1 MEKVLELAAPK
12 TTKDFFKW
20 WSLYEIHERTFSA
33 TVQGRHVCGSYGF
46 DGLLW
51 RWLLF
56 SVLSRCLF
64 WLWCCLSVYSPS
76 TIIRPRP
83 FFLSLFFLSFLCS
96 SFFFSISQYV
106 LYSPFV
112 SFPEPCS
119 IPAIIFPFFPAWHQ
133 DRRHHKQTKWIGY
146 ISSWD
151 AVVFGRLELTR
162 FTILLL
168 YQAGATLPCRLYL
181 LFLRGRFC
189 NSFPAFCAS
198 GKKEEE
204 KSLIWKENRFGN
216 VAFEQAVLVSI
227 SFTCLIIGC
236 RLAIVWLQRVNTPVD
251 YRILPYLMTI
261 WC

>member
-1 MEKVLELAAPK
+1 MMEPLWDSW
-12 TTKDFFKW
+12 KDFLCDCAGAPCMWVIWFW
-20 WSLYEIHERTFSA
+20 WFALKMALIFRFVEMLVLTLMLLVSVFTVHHYSTSA
-33 TVQGRHVCGSYGF
+33 
-46 DGLLW
+46 
-51 RWLLF
+51 
-56 SVLSRCLF
+56 
-64 WLWCCLSVYSPS
+64 
-76 TIIRPRP
+76 

-96 SFFFSISQYV
+96 SFVFSISQYV
-106 LYSPFV
+106 LYSSFV

>member
-1 MEKVLELAAPK
+1 MRFMKGLSLRLCRSAMYVGHMVLM
-12 TTKDFFKW
+12 
-20 WSLYEIHERTFSA
+20 
-33 TVQGRHVCGSYGF
+33 VCFEDGSYFPFCRDACF
-46 DGLLW
+46 DFDAACQCIH
-51 RWLLF
+51 RPPLF
-56 SVLSRCLF
+56 DLG
-64 WLWCCLSVYSPS
+64 
-76 TIIRPRP
+76 